1 MAISCITFSRFQFN
15 NLIYQVVS
23 YVGNFFSSQLQITII
38 LYLFYVYW
46 YYLII
51 AQVNIIHL
59 MNYDTLINN
68 DYTCMLSQ
76 KCSQLKQYHYV
87 TIYFYTKVHVL
98 LNQYTN
104 LLKHINISQHWTIEL
119 PGQYIWD
126 LKISTVFTLRILS
139 RCVFSIY
146 KIKTIQQLVGIDCF
160 ESKLTCITNYLN
172 LYNTNVYFHLR
183 KGT

>member
-38 LYLFYVYW
+38 LYSSSFYVYC

-76 KCSQLKQYHYV
+76 KCSQLKQFHYV
-87 TIYFYTKVHVL
+87 TIYFYTIVHVL

-104 LLKHINISQHWTIEL
+104 LLKLINISQHWTIEL

-126 LKISTVFTLRILS
+126 LQVSTVYMLRILS

-146 KIKTIQQLVGIDCF
+146 KIKTILQLVGNDCF

-172 LYNTNVYFHLR
+172 LYIIPMYIFI
-183 KGT
+183 

>member
-1 MAISCITFSRFQFN
+1 MCT
-15 NLIYQVVS
+15 
-23 YVGNFFSSQLQITII
+23 GTI
-38 LYLFYVYW
+38 LL
-46 YYLII
+46 LL
-51 AQVNIIHL
+51 VNIIHL

-87 TIYFYTKVHVL
+87 TIYFYTTVHVL
-98 LNQYTN
+98 LNQYTY
-104 LLKHINISQHWTIEL
+104 LSKHINISQHWTIEL

-126 LKISTVFTLRILS
+126 LQVSTVYTLRILS

-146 KIKTIQQLVGIDCF
+146 KIKNILQLVGNDCF
-160 ESKLTCITNYLN
+160 EFKLTCITNYLN